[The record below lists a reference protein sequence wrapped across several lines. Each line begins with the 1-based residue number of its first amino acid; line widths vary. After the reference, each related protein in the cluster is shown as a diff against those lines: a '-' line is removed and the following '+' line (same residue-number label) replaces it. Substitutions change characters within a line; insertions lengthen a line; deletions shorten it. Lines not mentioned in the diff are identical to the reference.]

1 MWATKQPR
9 QTRDEVLRG
18 LDVTT
23 KRVNLWSGC
32 RWIPELRLPLGH
44 DAYNFARIA
53 RDLPARSSSCERGPA
68 AHLSNGQY
76 RVCAAAARRR
86 PLRPARATLGWREA
100 RKRARRS
107 APAGKGAR
115 WIHGVLHGELHGELH
130 GGHTARLVAAH
141 QPHPFPPFFC

>member
-68 AHLSNGQY
+68 AISVTASIAFAQQL
-76 RVCAAAARRR
+76 RVDAIAVECILPSVARRGAARR
-86 PLRPARATLGWREA
+86 ASRAQERQFTC
-100 RKRARRS
+100 
-107 APAGKGAR
+107 
-115 WIHGVLHGELHGELH
+115 GVG
-130 GGHTARLVAAH
+130 
-141 QPHPFPPFFC
+141 

>member
-44 DAYNFARIA
+44 AAYNFARMVVQNVVLA
-53 RDLPARSSSCERGPA
+53 WPSEHSLD
-68 AHLSNGQY
+68 GQQNDGL
-76 RVCAAAARRR
+76 VMPVETAC
-86 PLRPARATLGWREA
+86 LLQ
-100 RKRARRS
+100 
-107 APAGKGAR
+107 AG
-115 WIHGVLHGELHGELH
+115 
-130 GGHTARLVAAH
+130 
-141 QPHPFPPFFC
+141 

>member
-44 DAYNFARIA
+44 DAYNFARMVVPNVVLA
-53 RDLPARSSSCERGPA
+53 WPSKHSLD
-68 AHLSNGQY
+68 GQQNDGL
-76 RVCAAAARRR
+76 VMPVETAC
-86 PLRPARATLGWREA
+86 LLQ
-100 RKRARRS
+100 
-107 APAGKGAR
+107 AG
-115 WIHGVLHGELHGELH
+115 
-130 GGHTARLVAAH
+130 
-141 QPHPFPPFFC
+141 

>member
-1 MWATKQPR
+1 MWMWATKQPR

-86 PLRPARATLGWREA
+86 DCRRMHSAFSCPPRGCPPGLPRRRATVHLWRRVKRCHERHSTARAILYKIRIA
-100 RKRARRS
+100 SLLANPM
-107 APAGKGAR
+107 A
-115 WIHGVLHGELHGELH
+115 
-130 GGHTARLVAAH
+130 
-141 QPHPFPPFFC
+141 